1 MNKERHL
8 KVYSSTQSKHTS
20 YSHTEYIGVPMIR
33 LQGQWL
39 EAAGFHASDNILI
52 TIKENELVITK
63 KNIDRP

>member
-8 KVYSSTQSKHTS
+8 KVYSSTQTQQIS
-20 YSHTEYIGVPMIR
+20 YFHTEYKDVPMIR

-63 KNIDRP
+63 EGIGSL

>member
-1 MNKERHL
+1 MIKERQL
-8 KVYSSTQSKHTS
+8 KVYSSTQTNHTS
-20 YSHTEYIGVPMIR
+20 YYHTKYKEVPMIR

-63 KNIDRP
+63 KGIGNL